1 MRTLFATLSIIIGF
15 VGFIFIILG
24 GIHPNRY
31 QRTLEESNTA
41 VQVTQVYM
49 EATYTITVGIGII
62 SIAALVAIIGIL
74 FYINR
79 PLNAADTQSAE
90 NPEPDQPS

>member
-1 MRTLFATLSIIIGF
+1 MRTLFATLSIIIGI
-15 VGFIFIILG
+15 VGFIFIVLG
-24 GIHPNRY
+24 GVHPNRY
-31 QRTLEESNTA
+31 QRTLEESSSA

-74 FYINR
+74 FHINQ
-79 PLNAADTQSAE
+79 PLKPEDTQSKNNLDTE
-90 NPEPDQPS
+90 QNL

>member
-1 MRTLFATLSIIIGF
+1 MRMLFAILSTVIGL
-15 VGFIFIILG
+15 VGVTFIILG
-24 GIHPNRY
+24 GVHPNRY
-31 QRTLEESNTA
+31 QRTLDENSTA

-74 FYINR
+74 FHINQ
-79 PLNAADTQSAE
+79 PLNSEETQSAE
-90 NPEPDQPS
+90 NPDT

>member
-1 MRTLFATLSIIIGF
+1 MRTLFAILSIIIGII
-15 VGFIFIILG
+15 GSIFIILG
-24 GIHPNRY
+24 GGHPNRY

-79 PLNAADTQSAE
+79 PLNAADTQSTE
-90 NPEPDQPS
+90 NPALDQPS

>member
-1 MRTLFATLSIIIGF
+1 MRTLFAALSIIIGI
-15 VGFIFIILG
+15 VGVIFIILG
-24 GIHPNRY
+24 GVHPNRY
-31 QRTLEESNTA
+31 QRTLDENSTA

-74 FYINR
+74 FYINQ
-79 PLNAADTQSAE
+79 PLHSEETQSAE
-90 NPEPDQPS
+90 NPDT